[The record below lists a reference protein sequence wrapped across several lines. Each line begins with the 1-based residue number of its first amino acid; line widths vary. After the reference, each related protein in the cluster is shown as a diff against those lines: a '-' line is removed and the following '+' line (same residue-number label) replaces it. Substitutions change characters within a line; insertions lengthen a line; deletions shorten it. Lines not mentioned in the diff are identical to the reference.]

1 MPSRCRKEPDTF
13 NLLADPSCRSHGG
26 CNCAVKTS
34 RRTVCPAT
42 RFDSPLRKFSGR
54 VEGAQAKEKT
64 LDLDGT
70 DRREIQ
76 ASQGTYGGRREL
88 VTVTVTDGR
97 SPALG
102 AQQGRRLVVTSR
114 YCFATKLR
122 LTATAVKGTSIYMA
136 RREPVIASLFFSFL
150 FSTVVRQTGLF

>member
-1 MPSRCRKEPDTF
+1 M
-13 NLLADPSCRSHGG
+13 
-26 CNCAVKTS
+26 
-34 RRTVCPAT
+34 PAT
-42 RFDSPLRKFSGR
+42 RFDSLAFAEILGTRRRSPS
-54 VEGAQAKEKT
+54 EGKD

>member
-1 MPSRCRKEPDTF
+1 
-13 NLLADPSCRSHGG
+13 
-26 CNCAVKTS
+26 
-34 RRTVCPAT
+34 
-42 RFDSPLRKFSGR
+42 
-54 VEGAQAKEKT
+54 

>member
-1 MPSRCRKEPDTF
+1 M
-13 NLLADPSCRSHGG
+13 
-26 CNCAVKTS
+26 
-34 RRTVCPAT
+34 PAT
-42 RFDSPLRKFSGR
+42 RFDSLAFAEILGTRRRSPS
-54 VEGAQAKEKT
+54 EGKD

-88 VTVTVTDGR
+88 VTVTDGR
-97 SPALG
+97 SSALG